1 MYWGKIISL
10 FSVASKC
17 LLDIQQT
24 GTYTGVELIFLAT
37 IYGNMTRFYAT
48 QFIKKL
54 LPKVGT
60 WYASQQS
67 GKYNSIFYSK
77 QELILIVGSS
87 GAHRTFPWHLYW
99 QLLVFGTVP

>member
-1 MYWGKIISL
+1 MYGGKIISL

-60 WYASQQS
+60 WYASQQRAGS
-67 GKYNSIFYSK
+67 TTLFF
-77 QELILIVGSS
+77 IVNKS
-87 GAHRTFPWHLYW
+87 
-99 QLLVFGTVP
+99 